1 MVDMSMIFLIGIV
14 LSLVL
19 GVLYLFSIIH
29 VLINKDIGF
38 VRKVLWIV
46 VLLIV
51 PVLGMI
57 LYYLIDG

>member
-1 MVDMSMIFLIGIV
+1 MIDMSMLFLVGIV

-19 GVLYLFSIIH
+19 GVLYLVSIIH
-29 VLINKDIGF
+29 VLINDDIGF
-38 VRKVLWIV
+38 FRKILWII
-46 VLLIV
+46 VLLMI

>member
-1 MVDMSMIFLIGIV
+1 MIDWSLLFLIGIV

-29 VLINKDIGF
+29 VLINDGIGF
-38 VRKVLWIV
+38 FRKVLWII
-46 VLLIV
+46 VLLMI

-57 LYYLIDG
+57 LYYLVDG

>member
-1 MVDMSMIFLIGIV
+1 MIDMSMLFLIGIV

-19 GVLYLFSIIH
+19 GVLYLVSIIH

-38 VRKVLWIV
+38 FRKILWII
-46 VLLIV
+46 VLLMI

>member
-1 MVDMSMIFLIGIV
+1 MIDMSMLFLVGIV

-19 GVLYLFSIIH
+19 GVLYLVSIIH

-38 VRKVLWIV
+38 FRKILWII
-46 VLLIV
+46 VLLMI

>member
-1 MVDMSMIFLIGIV
+1 MIDMSMLFLIGIV

-19 GVLYLFSIIH
+19 GILYFVSFIH
-29 VLINKDIGF
+29 VLINDDIGGF
-38 VRKVLWIV
+38 RKFLWII
-46 VLLIV
+46 VLIIV